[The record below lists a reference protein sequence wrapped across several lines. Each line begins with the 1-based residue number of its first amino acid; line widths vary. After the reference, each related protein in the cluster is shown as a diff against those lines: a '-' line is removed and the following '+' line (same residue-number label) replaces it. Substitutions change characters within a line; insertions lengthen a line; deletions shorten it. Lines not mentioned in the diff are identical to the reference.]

1 MEILERLNS
10 NKKLLDGNDV
20 LKKHGLSLD
29 GYNRNHQEYEREVKK
44 VIAEVEEVKKAFR
57 A

>member
-29 GYNRNHQEYEREVKK
+29 GYNRNHKNTNVK
-44 VIAEVEEVKKAFR
+44 
-57 A
+57 

>member
-1 MEILERLNS
+1 MKNLERLNS
-10 NKKLLDGNDV
+10 NEKLLDGNDV

-44 VIAEVEEVKKAFR
+44 VIVEVEEAKKAFR

>member
-29 GYNRNHQEYEREVKK
+29 KYNRNHQECELK
-44 VIAEVEEVKKAFR
+44 
-57 A
+57 

>member
-29 GYNRNHQEYEREVKK
+29 GYNRNHQEYECEVKK